1 MESKEYLSRLIDAG
15 AQVVPMDDGTVDV
28 VGPLMTVDEFAAEL
42 NWLQSPVLDG
52 IHVRKQWQLL
62 WTPKMMSP
70 AVALLVLVVF
80 LAVGFTLG
88 R

>member
-1 MESKEYLSRLIDAG
+1 MEYLSRLIDAG

-28 VGPLMTVDEFAAEL
+28 VGPLMTVDEFVAEL